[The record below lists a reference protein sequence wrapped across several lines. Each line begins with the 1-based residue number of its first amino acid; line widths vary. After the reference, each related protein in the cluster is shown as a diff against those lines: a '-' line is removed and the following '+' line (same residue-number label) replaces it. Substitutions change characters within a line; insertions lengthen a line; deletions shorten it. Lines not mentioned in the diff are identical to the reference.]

1 LVSSFDDT
9 KAHVRAKNG
18 LWGVAEQD
26 EIKGTTKE
34 DQRRTGV
41 VASKFRH

>member
-1 LVSSFDDT
+1 MRFQKSHTSIV
-9 KAHVRAKNG
+9 HAKNG

-26 EIKGTTKE
+26 EIKRTTKE
-34 DQRRTGV
+34 ERRRTGV